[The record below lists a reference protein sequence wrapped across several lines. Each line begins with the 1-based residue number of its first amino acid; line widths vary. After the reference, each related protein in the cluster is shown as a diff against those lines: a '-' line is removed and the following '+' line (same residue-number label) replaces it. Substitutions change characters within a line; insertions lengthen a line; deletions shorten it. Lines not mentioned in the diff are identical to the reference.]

1 MVRACG
7 RAVPW
12 DSSSGGQDESSSGG
26 SETGGGT
33 FACGPA
39 LSCDAATEYC
49 QETIGGKK
57 GAEPGYACVV
67 LPEGCGDAP
76 ACECLA
82 AEPCGDVCE
91 AIEGGLQITCLA
103 P

>member
-1 MVRACG
+1 
-7 RAVPW
+7 
-12 DSSSGGQDESSSGG
+12 
-26 SETGGGT
+26 
-33 FACGPA
+33 
-39 LSCDAATEYC
+39 
-49 QETIGGKK
+49 
-57 GAEPGYACVV
+57 VV